1 MANTYVDPG
10 PSARTISTLTGQF
23 LARNRST
30 LAIRAFMAADLRSGR
45 KVLAEPT
52 RAQAGALARCSA
64 TAVYWAEQRQNQRL
78 LIETGLV
85 PLVPPAPVHRAN
97 GTAIVPALAGG
108 IDSGARLS
116 DFIGLGDAELEVIA
130 NAVGPGRMIAA
141 ARSVKV

>member
-64 TAVYWAEQRQNQRL
+64 TAVYWAEQRQAERC
-78 LIETGLV
+78 LIESGFV
-85 PLVPPAPVHRAN
+85 PLVPPASA
-97 GTAIVPALAGG
+97 GTIAVPLARCTGAGG

-130 NAVGPGRMIAA
+130 NALSDPAA
-141 ARSVKV
+141 